1 MKTRSVAALAILA
14 TVVALVGGMGAGC
27 SPQKPDEKPD
37 EKNQEKARVAHPLIN
52 VGPAYT
58 ATIPAFHE
66 GTEARHERFNA
77 ISKEGSAKLVFLG
90 DSITEGWEGAGAA
103 AWEKYYGPAT
113 GRHAANFGI
122 GGDRT
127 EHVLWRLEHGNFDG
141 LNPKLIVVMI
151 GTNNAGHRKDPAPE
165 TAQGVSRIVFTLLAK
180 CPESKILLLGIF
192 PRGDKF
198 AQLLCLRY
206 GEVGRFVA
214 IFREIVELPGFVLG
228 RDRFPFALTHRLVSF
243 VIPPERFMKRLRVL
257 GENGHE
263 AFAGCGR
270 RVGERFGS
278 GEFEQGRD
286 DVDDMT
292 GRGADLPARG
302 DAGGP

>member
-1 MKTRSVAALAILA
+1 MKTRSVAALAIMA
-14 TVVALVGGMGAGC
+14 TVVAVVGGMGAGC

-52 VGPAYT
+52 VAPAYT

-66 GTEARHERFNA
+66 GTQARHERFNA

-151 GTNNAGHRKDPAPE
+151 GTNNAGHRKDPAEE

-180 CPESKILLLGIF
+180 CPESKILMLGIF
-192 PRGDKF
+192 PRGDKLDD
-198 AQLLCLRY
+198 A
-206 GEVGRFVA
+206 
-214 IFREIVELPGFVLG
+214 
-228 RDRFPFALTHRLVSF
+228 D
-243 VIPPERFMKRLRVL
+243 RVL
-257 GENGHE
+257 NEQVN
-263 AFAGCGR
+263 AMLRRDTWAGNS
-270 RVGERFGS
+270 RVRYRDVGS
-278 GEFEQGRD
+278 IFLDPIGLPRQDLMPDLLHLSPAAYELWAKAIEK
-286 DVDDMT
+286 DVQWGME
-292 GRGADLPARG
+292 
-302 DAGGP
+302 